1 MKSIKHS
8 QYLFPLNK
16 TLSAHRT
23 RLMDHINAIPS
34 DSKESVFA
42 NRGYML
48 HLALYG
54 LSLMG
59 ELNDLRK

>member
-1 MKSIKHS
+1 MHKLSHHNS
-8 QYLFPLNK
+8 
-16 TLSAHRT
+16 LSAQKT
-23 RLMDHINAIPS
+23 RLLDRINNIS
-34 DSKESVFA
+34 NDSRENLFA

-54 LSLMG
+54 LSLLG